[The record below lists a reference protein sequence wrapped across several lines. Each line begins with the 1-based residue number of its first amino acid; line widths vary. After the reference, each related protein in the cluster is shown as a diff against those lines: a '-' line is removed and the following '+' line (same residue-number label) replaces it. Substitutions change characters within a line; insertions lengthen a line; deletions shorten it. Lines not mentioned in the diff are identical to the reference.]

1 MSLILEALKKSERQ
15 RRLGEAPS
23 LGSPVMGV
31 RRRRSLLPAL
41 AGLIVVAL
49 AIGWW
54 LRREPAAE
62 TPVVP
67 NVAATPAA
75 TSPAATPQAPPV
87 AVEST
92 PAATHEHPRAEST
105 AASRLPRSK
114 VPPDANAG
122 IAPDLREKLKSG
134 ELVVANPALLKPG
147 EAATIKESEA
157 VSAENVPPSD
167 SKTIKPAQAPAPAPA
182 PAAETTK
189 GLPTAAG
196 DKGVPGAV
204 APAPA
209 QALPSLPPASVD
221 TGDGPTLIWAL
232 PYAQRRGIPELKLSM
247 HVFAGEPANRFVIIN
262 GNRQVEGDE
271 FEGLKLIEIR
281 NDGIVLEHE
290 GLRFVYP
297 RGGR

>member
-54 LRREPAAE
+54 LRREPAPETPTAPTAAA
-62 TPVVP
+62 TPVVQP
-67 NVAATPAA
+67 PAATPPAAPAATPADTA
-75 TSPAATPQAPPV
+75 LAANNR
-87 AVEST
+87 
-92 PAATHEHPRAEST
+92 PRAEST

-134 ELVVANPALLKPG
+134 ELVVVNPALLKPG

-157 VSAENVPPSD
+157 VSAETVAPTD
-167 SKTIKPAQAPAPAPA
+167 RETAAPAPTRPAPSVETAESAPPPA
-182 PAAETTK
+182 PASTAK
-189 GLPTAAG
+189 GAPPAVAPPPTAA
-196 DKGVPGAV
+196 
-204 APAPA
+204 
-209 QALPSLPPASVD
+209 LPPAGVD
-221 TGDGPTLIWAL
+221 TGDGPALIWAL
-232 PYAQRRGIPELKLSM
+232 PYAQRRSIPELKLSM
-247 HVFAGEPANRFVIIN
+247 HVYAVEPANRFVIIN

-271 FEGLKLIEIR
+271 FEGLKLIAIR
-281 NDGIVLEHE
+281 NDGVVLERE
-290 GLRFVYP
+290 GVRFVYP

>member
-23 LGSPVMGV
+23 LGSPVMSV
-31 RRRRSLLPAL
+31 RRRRSLLPPL

-49 AIGWW
+49 VVAWW
-54 LRREPAAE
+54 LQREPAVEAPPAPTTAALPAAP
-62 TPVVP
+62 TP
-67 NVAATPAA
+67 AATPAA
-75 TSPAATPQAPPV
+75 TGTESTSPAAYNR
-87 AVEST
+87 
-92 PAATHEHPRAEST
+92 PRAEST

-157 VSAENVPPSD
+157 VSAENAAPTDAESATPTAPRPPPPTA
-167 SKTIKPAQAPAPAPA
+167 KGAPPAPATAADATVKAAATAATPPVAVPA
-182 PAAETTK
+182 PGT
-189 GLPTAAG
+189 PAAG
-196 DKGVPGAV
+196 ID
-204 APAPA
+204 
-209 QALPSLPPASVD
+209 S
-221 TGDGPTLIWAL
+221 GDGPALIWAL

-247 HVFAGEPANRFVIIN
+247 HVFAGEPANRFVIVN

-281 NDGIVLEHE
+281 NDGIVLEHD
-290 GLRFVYP
+290 GVRFVYP